1 MCGKAQSLRSGQQ
14 CSFRG
19 ILSWWSRAGEA
30 RLRRPVLS
38 TSGERAPCAPIGAC
52 QLSSQV
58 STDLV
63 GGHPAGRVFLVLV
76 DRRPEGAA
84 LWVPGGR
91 GRVFPSGR
99 SSDALATA

>member
-19 ILSWWSRAGEA
+19 ILSWWSLEGTAAETCPLHFR
-30 RLRRPVLS
+30 
-38 TSGERAPCAPIGAC
+38 ERAPCAPIGVC

-58 STDLV
+58 DTDLV
-63 GGHPAGRVFLVLV
+63 GGHPAGRVFLILV
-76 DRRPEGAA
+76 DRRPERGA
-84 LWVPGGR
+84 LWAPGGR

-99 SSDALATA
+99 SSDAPATA